1 MCRFQWPCMRLR
13 TYWWC
18 VLFFIFI
25 YIYILLFVRNL
36 RLKLQVGSWVQVSN
50 WKHGLV
56 TCFWNAIA
64 CHGSIIFHLSSVQIL
79 ILTSHL
85 FWHNP
90 FSFPSVPFVKTAA
103 EPYLHRKIA
112 AALSDLQCALTFEH
126 LIHLCIQQLPPQAIC
141 CDKQK
146 TYMKPCHGPFL
157 TRKYGRFLWFPWL
170 QVDGGPLPRDCRAPP
185 VVVSGRCQE
194 TLGGFRDISYFCWNI
209 LYCVAI

>member
-1 MCRFQWPCMRLR
+1 MECTGTNLLWEEQAQPGVAEENHGGEPKHRSQCRLES
-13 TYWWC
+13 
-18 VLFFIFI
+18 
-25 YIYILLFVRNL
+25 VRNWG
-36 RLKLQVGSWVQVSN
+36 KKSPGE
-50 WKHGLV
+50 KHGLV

-141 CDKQK
+141 CVGSGAVCSLPWRRGQRNLSLNGRP
-146 TYMKPCHGPFL
+146 TTMRHWWVLAGRTMFLLHLMATATTVRQMKF
-157 TRKYGRFLWFPWL
+157 
-170 QVDGGPLPRDCRAPP
+170 RA
-185 VVVSGRCQE
+185 
-194 TLGGFRDISYFCWNI
+194 
-209 LYCVAI
+209 